1 MGPVIYV
8 SSRIIIC
15 DCSRVTVFLLTRKKL
30 MVKEGSDLATQFSLD
45 TYLMGQACKEGDGDV
60 MQVVRLPRFNFYK
73 VL

>member
-1 MGPVIYV
+1 
-8 SSRIIIC
+8 
-15 DCSRVTVFLLTRKKL
+15 